1 MSRKIVFKKE
11 EKIQNFEENKDNLD
25 NIFLESN
32 RLKLKQNRSDRSLI
46 KTEINDEIA
55 YDIPKMGKKLE
66 LLPPFYFQ
74 YKNSQYKKNF
84 SKSNKTEISEPSL
97 ANSSSI
103 NTDRKPQNS
112 VVNNRDSSKN
122 TDCRESKRKTITDFV
137 TFFLSDKFSCST
149 KIIKFFKKLLLP
161 HIVCTFICVFA
172 IMFQDYYNEICFI
185 KKCTADQPD
194 DPMSVKVFTT
204 IKTCFMFW
212 NLILLMGYN
221 VIFHID
227 FWKTKIIFKFIYFL
241 GSYIIIF
248 AFYLTRSCNEEEPD
262 FLYIF
267 LIGFGA
273 INIFF
278 LIYFIKIKFDLKKL
292 KKAILTRINLVGL
305 IFLNYLMNFHGYK
318 YLKKLVEMIT
328 SDPNNVYQIIVALV
342 IFIFRTLF
350 KSAFYQ
356 HVKSEEISQK
366 SKLNSIGFYIRLSIC
381 IILATE
387 ISSILQLNLGEWG
400 VWIILINHVIFMILF
415 YTRYNFLLVFA
426 NKLIKLILKKNNYFQ
441 ETEQEKMVDRVLS
454 GYMIDFQFIFIPRII
469 TIYFYKRWLN
479 IHIPEFYKDCKLGIS
494 DQFKIN
500 PNMVLLLILINV
512 LVPVVI
518 SFWMY
523 RKGNDFLVFIP
534 EKIHIL
540 KRAYIILMIHNY
552 FEFMIQELRVA
563 TVEIKE

>member
-1 MSRKIVFKKE
+1 MSRKIIFKKE
-11 EKIQNFEENKDNLD
+11 EKLQNLEENKEND

-32 RLKLKQNRSDRSLI
+32 RLKLKLNRSDRSLI
-46 KTEINDEIA
+46 KTEINEEII
-55 YDIPKMGKKLE
+55 YDIPQMGKKLE

-84 SKSNKTEISEPSL
+84 SKSNKTEISESSL
-97 ANSSSI
+97 GNSSSI
-103 NTDRKPQNS
+103 NTERKPQAS
-112 VVNNRDSSKN
+112 VVNNRELSIKN

-149 KIIKFFKKLLLP
+149 KVFKFLKKLLLP
-161 HIVCTFICVFA
+161 HIFCTFICVFS
-172 IMFQDYYNEICFI
+172 IMLQDYYNEICFI
-185 KKCTADQPD
+185 NNCTKGQSD
-194 DPMSVKVFTT
+194 DPMSAKIFTT

-221 VIFHID
+221 IIFHID

-248 AFYLTRSCNEEEPD
+248 SFYLTKSCNQEEPD

-273 INIFF
+273 VSIFF
-278 LIYFIKIKFDLKKL
+278 LIYLIKIKFDFKKL
-292 KKAILTRINLVGL
+292 RKAIQTRVTLVGL
-305 IFLNYLMNFHGYK
+305 IFLNYIMNFHGYK
-318 YLKKLVEMIT
+318 YLKILVEMIT
-328 SDPNNVYQIIVALV
+328 SDPNNVYTLIVAVV

-350 KSAFYQ
+350 KSAFYK

-387 ISSILQLNLGEWG
+387 ISSILQLDLSKWG
-400 VWIILINHVIFMILF
+400 VWIILINHVCFMILF

-454 GYMIDFQFIFIPRII
+454 GYMIDFQFIFIPRIM

-479 IHIPEFYKDCKLGIS
+479 IHLPQFYKDCKLGIS
-494 DQFKIN
+494 DEFKIN
-500 PNMVLLLILINV
+500 PNMVLLLILINI
-512 LVPVVI
+512 LIPLVI

-552 FEFMIQELRVA
+552 FEFMIQELRV
-563 TVEIKE
+563 TSVGPD